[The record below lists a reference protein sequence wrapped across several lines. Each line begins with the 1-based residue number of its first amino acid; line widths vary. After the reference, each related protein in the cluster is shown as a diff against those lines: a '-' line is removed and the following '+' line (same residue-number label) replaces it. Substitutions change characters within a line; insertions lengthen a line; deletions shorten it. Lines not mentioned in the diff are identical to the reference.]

1 MKKFVISFLLSICVV
16 LNVSLANANDDFS
29 IISISDELFSSKLYG
44 RSYKTDCNVPQSDL
58 RVVKVLHKTLDGKT
72 KKGELIVNKAIAKD
86 VKEIFEQLYLNN
98 YPIEKIRLVDEYEAN
113 DELSMEDNN
122 SSSFNFRFISNSK
135 KVSKHGLGLAVDI
148 NTLYNPYVYY
158 INDKLYVE
166 PKNASKY
173 ADRTKNFSYKI
184 DKNDL
189 AYKLFKKHGFIW
201 GGDFSKRKDYQ
212 HFEVTDE
219 LVNTLYP
226 SK

>member
-1 MKKFVISFLLSICVV
+1 M
-16 LNVSLANANDDFS
+16 
-29 IISISDELFSSKLYG
+29 
-44 RSYKTDCNVPQSDL
+44 
-58 RVVKVLHKTLDGKT
+58 
-72 KKGELIVNKAIAKD
+72 
-86 VKEIFEQLYLNN
+86 
-98 YPIEKIRLVDEYEAN
+98 
-113 DELSMEDNN
+113 
-122 SSSFNFRFISNSK
+122 
-135 KVSKHGLGLAVDI
+135 
-148 NTLYNPYVYY
+148 
-158 INDKLYVE
+158 YVE